1 MRKQERS
8 ENGPSEPRRPEDT
21 PESPPW
27 GRAWVL
33 VVVLLVILGALYT
46 AIPAV
51 PFLPLTTA
59 QKISLAT
66 GLAIAREAVFW
77 GAAFLLGREV
87 VRCYCR
93 LFDSRRWSGEMTG

>member
-8 ENGPSEPRRPEDT
+8 ENGPSEPRRPKDV

-93 LFDSRRWSGEMTG
+93 LFDSGRWFGEMTG